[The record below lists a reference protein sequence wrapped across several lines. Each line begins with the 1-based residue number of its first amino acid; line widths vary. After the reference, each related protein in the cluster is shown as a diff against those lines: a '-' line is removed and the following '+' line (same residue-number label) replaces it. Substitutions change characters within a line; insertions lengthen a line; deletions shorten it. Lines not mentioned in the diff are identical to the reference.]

1 MSKIKLPRTFTEE
14 VWTKLE
20 ERPEWKSYI
29 GLPSTSYSMLTSF
42 DEYTHDAIKNYL
54 FGIRED
60 IGPFAPYGN
69 SVGRYLE
76 SRGTEIDTDWLSED
90 DVDYLA
96 TQLYKDEKYEFERPI
111 VIPIEI
117 GSDTV
122 IFYGFIDL
130 YSPSGP
136 SQVLDFKTGNI
147 DRAAKKYKSEEYQQ
161 TRLYSYGLELEGIT
175 TEYCGVKLFGRKG
188 DGDVQ
193 WGPLRLTGE
202 SKDIPTPYNKAE
214 TEKYINDKVIPQIK
228 AISDMY
234 KSYLKM
240 FGE

>member
-14 VWTKLE
+14 VWERLGK
-20 ERPEWKSYI
+20 RPEWKKYI
-29 GLPSTSYSMLTSF
+29 GLPSTSYSMLDSF
-42 DEYTHDAIKNYL
+42 DNYTNDAIKNYL
-54 FGIRED
+54 FKIKED
-60 IGPFAPYGN
+60 IGPFAFYG
-69 SVGRYLE
+69 SAVGEYFE
-76 SRGTEIDTDWLSED
+76 SIGEEIDTNWLSED
-90 DVDYLA
+90 DVDYLS
-96 TQLYKDEKYEFERPI
+96 TQLFTDEKHEFERPI

-122 IFYGFIDL
+122 VFYGFIDL

-136 SQVLDFKTGNI
+136 SQVIDFKTGNI
-147 DRAAKKYKSEEYQQ
+147 DRAAKKYKSNEYQQ

-214 TEKYINDKVIPQIK
+214 TERYINDIMKPKIK
-228 AISDMY
+228 TISDMY
-234 KSYLKM
+234 KSYLKI
-240 FGE
+240 FG